1 MDDLVPKGFQVKSHE
16 VTLHGVCASC
26 AGASTS
32 DKGRAGK
39 AH

>member
-1 MDDLVPKGFQVKSHE
+1 MDDLVPKGFQVQSHE

-26 AGASTS
+26 AETA